1 MWWSA
6 IWFSKWLISIKLECL
21 RSILILFSLSFSGMY
36 LINRALQR
44 LRSRSSNTSA
54 ESRKLILNPIQC
66 GGSLH
71 TYFPV
76 MQSQGQ
82 VVIASWE
89 KAKWW
94 CFCWLQ
100 RLLSG
105 RGAPQLCGAMAASAA
120 SWFDYAEEP
129 CYFEKTRAGFLLLRF
144 RLPFTLNLL
153 HHFSFS
159 KLNFYIVID
168 RCKIRVKRTKT
179 RLHKL
184 LCIRPTLHWPTNWK
198 LALDWTGTCQAKFLK
213 MSIFKK
219 TLFVLTHTL

>member
-1 MWWSA
+1 MLWCSG
-6 IWFSKWLISIKLECL
+6 IWFSKWLISIRLECL
-21 RSILILFSLSFSGMY
+21 RSILILFYLSFSGMY
-36 LINRALQR
+36 VINRALQR
-44 LRSRSSNTSA
+44 LRSISSNTSSG
-54 ESRKLILNPIQC
+54 SRNLTLNPIRC
-66 GGSLH
+66 RGSLH

-105 RGAPQLCGAMAASAA
+105 RGAARRSCAVAQWRRRRRLADLIMQRSPATSKRRELVFS
-120 SWFDYAEEP
+120 F
-129 CYFEKTRAGFLLLRF
+129 LRF

-159 KLNFYIVID
+159 NFYIAA
-168 RCKIRVKRTKT
+168 T
-179 RLHKL
+179 
-184 LCIRPTLHWPTNWK
+184 
-198 LALDWTGTCQAKFLK
+198 
-213 MSIFKK
+213 
-219 TLFVLTHTL
+219 

>member
-1 MWWSA
+1 
-6 IWFSKWLISIKLECL
+6 
-21 RSILILFSLSFSGMY
+21 MY

-44 LRSRSSNTSA
+44 LLSRGSNTSA
-54 ESRKLILNPIQC
+54 GSRKLILNPIQC
-66 GGSLH
+66 RGSLH

-105 RGAPQLCGAMAASAA
+105 RGAPQLCGAMAAASA

-159 KLNFYIVID
+159 KLYIVID

-198 LALDWTGTCQAKFLK
+198 LALDWTGICQAKFLK
-213 MSIFKK
+213 KYPFSRRLFLCWL
-219 TLFVLTHTL
+219 TLCNFEIVWGIHSFIVTKLTSVVITVFYYSYI

>member
-1 MWWSA
+1 
-6 IWFSKWLISIKLECL
+6 
-21 RSILILFSLSFSGMY
+21 MY
-36 LINRALQR
+36 LINRALQQR

-54 ESRKLILNPIQC
+54 GSRKLILNPIRC
-66 GGSLH
+66 RGSLH

-184 LCIRPTLHWPTNWK
+184 LCIRPTLHWPSNWQ

-213 MSIFKK
+213 MSIFKE
-219 TLFVLTHTL
+219 TLFCADSHFVTLKLFGEYFPL